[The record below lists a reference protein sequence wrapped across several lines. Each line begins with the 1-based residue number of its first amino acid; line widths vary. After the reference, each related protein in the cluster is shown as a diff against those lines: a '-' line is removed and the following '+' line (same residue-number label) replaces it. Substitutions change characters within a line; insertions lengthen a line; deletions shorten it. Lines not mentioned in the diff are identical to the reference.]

1 MKYPKYY
8 IYEQLYKRYFIKE
21 VDYLIKKANIINE
34 DNILD
39 ICSIDSNTF

>member
-8 IYEQLYKRYFIKE
+8 IYEKLYKRYFIKG
-21 VDYLIKKANIINE
+21 VDYLIKEANITAE